1 MTNSSK
7 LFDEFVMN
15 YHSFFVVQ
23 NIDALRFHFQ
33 NDFDVHANVWKE
45 FSWRIFFM
53 LNSMFEQKNLKE
65 FQSIM
70 NEYVIL
76 HLKKAY
82 SYIKSRTQCW
92 VLRIFLKFHL
102 NQCQRPNSTVD
113 IEIHVFFLQQDLTKN
128 LLIST
133 LTLAK

>member
-1 MTNSSK
+1 MTISSNN
-7 LFDEFVMN
+7 FDEFVMN

-65 FQSIM
+65 FQRIM

-82 SYIKSRTQCW
+82 W
-92 VLRIFLKFHL
+92 
-102 NQCQRPNSTVD
+102 
-113 IEIHVFFLQQDLTKN
+113 IEIKHVQILSAAESFGLFGFWAFRLFGFLTFCKGETSNDDFSSRRFFNTFC
-128 LLIST
+128 
-133 LTLAK
+133 